1 MAWGRGLSP
10 GFCIGPYL
18 QSALQG
24 ESGFVFLLYVYL
36 KGARVRRFWAACRLF
51 GVLQEHAGQC
61 VLEQWW

>member
-36 KGARVRRFWAACRLF
+36 KGARVRRFWRR
-51 GVLQEHAGQC
+51 AGC
-61 VLEQWW
+61 LVCFKNMRGSVC